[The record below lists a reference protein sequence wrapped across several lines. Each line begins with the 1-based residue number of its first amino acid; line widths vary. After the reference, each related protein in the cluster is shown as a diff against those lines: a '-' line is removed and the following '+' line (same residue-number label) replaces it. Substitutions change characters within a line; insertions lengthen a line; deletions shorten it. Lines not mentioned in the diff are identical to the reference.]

1 MLQYFFKQNTHV
13 YIKQYSFLL
22 KINEN
27 TYTKGRALMPMQ
39 RVVPKTKRGSS
50 LGVG

>member
-1 MLQYFFKQNTHV
+1 
-13 YIKQYSFLL
+13 
-22 KINEN
+22 
-27 TYTKGRALMPMQ
+27 MPMQ